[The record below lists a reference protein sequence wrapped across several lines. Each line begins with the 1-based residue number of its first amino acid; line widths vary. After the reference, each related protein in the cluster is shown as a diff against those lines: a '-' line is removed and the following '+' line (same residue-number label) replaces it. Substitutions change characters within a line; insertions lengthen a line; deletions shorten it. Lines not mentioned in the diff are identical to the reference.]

1 MATTSVTVLGTGLMG
16 AGMARSLARAGH
28 DVTVWNRTPDKAR
41 LLAGEDGIKVVENLH
56 EALGGADF
64 ILTMLFDPD
73 AVTEVMRDA
82 LPNAPRHTVWV
93 QTSTVGISGATR
105 LAELADEHDVAF
117 VDAPVLGT
125 RKPAE
130 QGKLIVLAAGDAA
143 LRDRV
148 APVFDAIGSRTI
160 WVGEQAGD
168 GHRLKLVANSWV
180 LSVTGATAQ
189 SIGFAQRL
197 GVDPQLFLDAIAGG
211 PLDCGYAQVKAK
223 AMLEGDFTPSFG
235 LAGAAKD
242 SELILS
248 GMRDTGTD
256 DRLMRALRDTF
267 TDVRERG
274 HGEDDM
280 AAVVLA
286 FTR

>member
-1 MATTSVTVLGTGLMG
+1 MG

-41 LLAGEDGIKVVENLH
+41 PLADEEGIKVVENLP

-64 ILTMLFDPD
+64 VLTMLFDAD
-73 AVTEVMRDA
+73 AVTEVMRAA
-82 LPNAPRHTVWV
+82 LPNAPKHTVWV
-93 QTSTVGISGATR
+93 QTSTVGIAGAAQ
-105 LAELADEHDVAF
+105 LAELAEQHDVAF

-125 RKPAE
+125 RQPAE
-130 QGKLIVLAAGDAA
+130 QGKLIVLAAGDSA

-160 WVGEQAGD
+160 WVGEQPGD

-189 SIGFAQRL
+189 SIGFARQL
-197 GVDPQLFLDAIAGG
+197 GVDPQLFLDVIAGG
-211 PLDCGYAQVKAK
+211 ALDCGYAQVKGK

-242 SELILS
+242 SDLIVS
-248 GMRDTGTD
+248 GMRDAGTNQ
-256 DRLMRALRDTF
+256 RLMRALRDTF
-267 TDVRERG
+267 VDVRERG
-274 HGEDDM
+274 HGRDDM

-286 FTR
+286 FS